1 MKKYLLPVTTFF
13 FTYFFLFS
21 QKVFAATKKTGI
33 FPSKIGQWT
42 SLKQAIK
49 AIADIVFIVAGVI
62 FLIMLLIGGIQYLA
76 ASGNEEAAGKAKKT
90 LLNSVIG
97 LVIVALAWVVSHWL
111 IKSLLGSGYTT

>member
-13 FTYFFLFS
+13 FTYFFLFT
-21 QKVFAATKKTGI
+21 QKVFAGI
-33 FPSKIGQWT
+33 FPNKIGQWGN
-42 SLKQAIK
+42 LKQAIK

-62 FLIMLLIGGIQYLA
+62 FLVMLLVGGIQYLA

-97 LVIVALAWVVSHWL
+97 LVIVALAWVVSYWL
-111 IKSLLGSGYTT
+111 IKSLLGESYTK